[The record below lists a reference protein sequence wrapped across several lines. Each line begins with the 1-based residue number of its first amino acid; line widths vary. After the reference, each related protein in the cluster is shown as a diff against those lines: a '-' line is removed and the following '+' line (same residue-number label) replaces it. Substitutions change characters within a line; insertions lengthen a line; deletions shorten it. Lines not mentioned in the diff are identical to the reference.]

1 MLFPRLAPLIGC
13 WWCRLGCWQQLLSRE
28 LIYVCFASF
37 FIQVKGD
44 NDQVCIGSYLIFLT
58 LVCSGQLSDNVKGI
72 CTILVWL
79 LSMGDSLCSN
89 CCLTGAL
96 LIGNEKLLPIRC
108 TRIVWAWWPLCLPRR
123 VSLFCKKTLTFCYKS
138 QISPA
143 SPDRTVT
150 TFVYVSYASVC

>member
-1 MLFPRLAPLIGC
+1 MVSAWMLTTIVVTRTYICLFCKFLYSSKG
-13 WWCRLGCWQQLLSRE
+13 WQWSDL
-28 LIYVCFASF
+28 YWF
-37 FIQVKGD
+37 
-44 NDQVCIGSYLIFLT
+44 LIFLT
-58 LVCSGQLSDNVKGI
+58 PVCSGQLSDNVKGI